1 MFETCLTEQ
10 IYPKL
15 FALSTIKYSLPS
27 SSTSIYLSKL
37 VQVSRGLLRCREDEM
52 SLRTGGVAV
61 AVNASKGTFWRE
73 RGVRRRKR
81 EGCN

>member
-15 FALSTIKYSLPS
+15 SALSTL
-27 SSTSIYLSKL
+27 YLSKL

-73 RGVRRRKR
+73 GGVRRRKR
-81 EGCN
+81 ECN